1 MADLSNAE
9 IDALREA
16 LDDEYRALA
25 TYDRVIEDFGPVRP
39 FISIRE
45 AEARHIAA
53 LGALFERY
61 GLPLPRN
68 AWAGKVTRFASVHA
82 ACQAGVAAE
91 IENSRLYARLLAQ
104 ARRADIRAVF
114 RRLQEASQLRHLPA
128 FRRCLARRR
137 HDQTFAEEPVMTV
150 KSSRPGSP
158 SQRRHRRRARIRR
171 NSR

>member
-1 MADLSNAE
+1 MTELSKSE

-25 TYDRVIEDFGPVRP
+25 TYDRVIADFGPVRP
-39 FISIRE
+39 FVNIRE

-53 LGALFERY
+53 LSALFARY

-68 AWAGKVTRFASVHA
+68 AWPGKVAQFASVYA

-91 IENSRLYARLLAQ
+91 IENSRLYGRLLACT
-104 ARRADIRAVF
+104 RHADVRAVY
-114 RRLQEASQLRHLPA
+114 RRLQQASQLRHLPA

-137 HDQTFAEEPVMTV
+137 RQDMPAGKPAETI
-150 KSSRPGSP
+150 KSSGTGPT
-158 SQRRHRRRARIRR
+158 RRRLRRRARVQRS
-171 NSR
+171 SR